1 MENDHSS
8 FVVYGSG
15 VAARLNRSELDRK
28 LNACKDRL
36 EEIID
41 ILNRSTLREIEQS
54 YMGYFNELY
63 DIEQFVIDSYPFIKE
78 REHHKLDA
86 AIVRMENMNE
96 ELDRLTVDEVHRR
109 LKDYLLELAYLDKVL
124 LESVTIPDDIVDE

>member
-8 FVVYGSG
+8 FVVDGSG

-54 YMGYFNELY
+54 YMGYFDELY